1 MYNKYNCW
9 ILDYDRG
16 KIDKVFK

>member
-9 ILDYDRG
+9 ILDYDRE